1 MRRLVLPVC
10 LLISLGL
17 TSTLRSAVQ
26 AAHERS
32 AAVRVQLRF
41 EPQDPGGYAS
51 AHRTHERITAASAT
65 RQRYGVE
72 IVRVGLMPKD
82 TSQEYEITFWN
93 SIKDSQYASDY
104 EAYLKA
110 YPNGRFAP
118 LAQARLTR
126 LRAEASKSPAA
137 SATSATSTMHAASSP
152 AAAAPTPTPT
162 PASAPAPTPQAKTTP
177 PPPAAQTKTAPASAP
192 PAAATATAT
201 AAAAAAVAAK
211 ANPAISK
218 PGPHDIQDCPS
229 CPVLIAVTPGNF
241 TMGIDNDDASER
253 PAHRVTISHSYAL
266 AKYAVTVAQWNAC
279 VAASACPRLS
289 NENNASPNAP
299 VRDLSWDDAQQYVKW
314 LSKVS
319 GKPYRLPT
327 EAEWEYAARA
337 GTETRYW
344 WGNDM
349 RKGTANCKDCGPPWH
364 AEAPND
370 VGSFPANAFGF
381 YDMAGGVWEWTSDCW
396 HNSYKNAPN
405 DGHSWDEPNCQ
416 TRVIRGGS
424 WRDGAGY
431 MLAATRFKYDSS
443 VRYEA
448 NGFRVARDMK

>member
-17 TSTLRSAVQ
+17 TSTLRSAAP
-26 AAHERS
+26 AAHARS
-32 AAVRVQLRF
+32 APVHVQPRF
-41 EPQDPGGYAS
+41 EPQNPGGYATTLG
-51 AHRTHERITAASAT
+51 THERVTTASAA
-65 RQRYGVE
+65 RQRYGVA

-93 SIKDSQYASDY
+93 SIKDSQYPSDY

-118 LAQARLTR
+118 LAQARLAR
-126 LRAEASKSPAA
+126 LHAEASKPAGA
-137 SATSATSTMHAASSP
+137 SAASATSTMHPASSP
-152 AAAAPTPTPT
+152 AAAAP
-162 PASAPAPTPQAKTTP
+162 APAPAPAPQAKTTP
-177 PPPAAQTKTAPASAP
+177 PPAAPPAAQTKPAPASAP
-192 PAAATATAT
+192 PAAAAAT
-201 AAAAAAVAAK
+201 AAATAAAAVAAK
-211 ANPAISK
+211 GNPAISK

-229 CPVLIAVTPGNF
+229 CPVLIAVTPGAF

-266 AKYAVTVAQWNAC
+266 AKYAVTVAQWDAC

-289 NENNASPNAP
+289 NENNVSPNAP

-314 LSKVS
+314 LSKIS

-364 AEAPND
+364 VEAPND
-370 VGSFPANAFGF
+370 VGSFAANAFGF
-381 YDMAGGVWEWTSDCW
+381 YDMAGGVWEWVSDCW
-396 HNSYKNAPN
+396 HTSYKNAPS

>member
-1 MRRLVLPVC
+1 MWRLVLPVC

-17 TSTLRSAVQ
+17 TSTLRSAAP
-26 AAHERS
+26 AAHDRS
-32 AAVRVQLRF
+32 APAREQLRL
-41 EPQDPGGYAS
+41 EPQAPGRYAS
-51 AHRTHERITAASAT
+51 AHAGHERLTAAGAA
-65 RQRYGVE
+65 RQRYGVA

-126 LRAEASKSPAA
+126 LRAEASKPAAA
-137 SATSATSTMHAASSP
+137 SATPAASTPHPANTP
-152 AAAAPTPTPT
+152 AAAAPTP
-162 PASAPAPTPQAKTTP
+162 APAPAPQAKTPP
-177 PPPAAQTKTAPASAP
+177 PPPAQTTAAPASAP
-192 PAAATATAT
+192 PGAATTAAT

-211 ANPAISK
+211 GNPAISK

-229 CPVLIAVTPGNF
+229 CPVLVAVTPGNF
-241 TMGIDNDDASER
+241 TMGIDTDDASER
-253 PAHRVTISHSYAL
+253 PAHHVTISHSYAL

-314 LSKVS
+314 LSKIS

-364 AEAPND
+364 VEAPDD

-381 YDMAGGVWEWTSDCW
+381 YDMAGGVWEWVSDCW

>member
-1 MRRLVLPVC
+1 MWRLVLPVC
-10 LLISLGL
+10 LLISPGV
-17 TSTLRSAVQ
+17 TSTVCPAAP
-26 AAHERS
+26 AAHGQ
-32 AAVRVQLRF
+32 A
-41 EPQDPGGYAS
+41 
-51 AHRTHERITAASAT
+51 AASAP
-65 RQRYGVE
+65 RSDGVA

-118 LAQARLTR
+118 LAQARLAR
-126 LRAEASKSPAA
+126 LRAEASKSPGA
-137 SATSATSTMHAASSP
+137 SATAVTHAGSAP
-152 AAAAPTPTPT
+152 AAPTPTAAST
-162 PASAPAPTPQAKTTP
+162 PAPQTKS
-177 PPPAAQTKTAPASAP
+177 PPPAAPPATQAKAAPASTP
-192 PAAATATAT
+192 PAAATATA
-201 AAAAAAVAAK
+201 AAAAAK

-241 TMGIDNDDASER
+241 TMGIDNDDPSER
-253 PAHRVTISHSYAL
+253 PTHHVTISHSYAL
-266 AKYAVTVAQWNAC
+266 SKYAVTVAQWHTC
-279 VAASACPRLS
+279 VAAGACPRLS
-289 NENNASPNAP
+289 GEINASPNAP

-314 LSKVS
+314 LSKIS

-349 RKGTANCKDCGPPWH
+349 RKGTANCKDCGPPWRI
-364 AEAPND
+364 EAPDD

-381 YDMAGGVWEWTSDCW
+381 YDMAGGVWEWVSDCW
-396 HNSYKNAPN
+396 HNSYKNAPD

>member
-1 MRRLVLPVC
+1 MWRLVLPVC

-17 TSTLRSAVQ
+17 TSTPRPAAPAVHGRSASAHEQ
-26 AAHERS
+26 PSFGQHDRGRYATAYAAHER
-32 AAVRVQLRF
+32 
-41 EPQDPGGYAS
+41 
-51 AHRTHERITAASAT
+51 TAAAGAA
-65 RQRYGVE
+65 RQRYGVA

-126 LRAEASKSPAA
+126 LRAEASKPAAA
-137 SATSATSTMHAASSP
+137 SATPATSATPALHPASTP
-152 AAAAPTPTPT
+152 AAAAPPP
-162 PASAPAPTPQAKTTP
+162 APAPAPQAKTP
-177 PPPAAQTKTAPASAP
+177 PAPAALPPTPPAAQTKAAPASAP
-192 PAAATATAT
+192 PAAA
-201 AAAAAAVAAK
+201 AAAPAAVAAK
-211 ANPAISK
+211 GNPAISK

-229 CPVLIAVTPGNF
+229 CPVLVAVTPGNF
-241 TMGIDNDDASER
+241 TMGIDTDDASER

-279 VAASACPRLS
+279 VAAGACPRLS
-289 NENNASPNAP
+289 SENNASPNAP
-299 VRDLSWDDAQQYVKW
+299 VRDVSWDDAQQYVKW

-364 AEAPND
+364 VEAPDD

-381 YDMAGGVWEWTSDCW
+381 YDMAGGVWEWVSDCW

>member
-1 MRRLVLPVC
+1 MWRLVLPVC

-17 TSTLRSAVQ
+17 TSTLRSAAPV
-26 AAHERS
+26 AHNRS
-32 AAVRVQLRF
+32 TPAREQPRL

-51 AHRTHERITAASAT
+51 AHAALERVAEASAA
-65 RQRYGVE
+65 RQRYGVA

-126 LRAEASKSPAA
+126 LRAEASKPAA
-137 SATSATSTMHAASSP
+137 AS
-152 AAAAPTPTPT
+152 AAPTPVP
-162 PASAPAPTPQAKTTP
+162 APAPQAKTP
-177 PPPAAQTKTAPASAP
+177 PPPAAPPAAQTRAAPASAP
-192 PAAATATAT
+192 PAAATA
-201 AAAAAAVAAK
+201 AAAAAVAAK
-211 ANPAISK
+211 GNPAISK

-229 CPVLIAVTPGNF
+229 CPVLVAVTPGNF
-241 TMGIDNDDASER
+241 TMGIDTDDASER

-364 AEAPND
+364 VEAPDD

-381 YDMAGGVWEWTSDCW
+381 YDMAGGVWEWVSDCW

-416 TRVIRGGS
+416 ARVIRGGS

>member
-17 TSTLRSAVQ
+17 TSILRSAVP
-26 AAHERS
+26 AAHDRS
-32 AAVRVQLRF
+32 APLRVQPRF
-41 EPQDPGGYAS
+41 EPQDPGGYATV
-51 AHRTHERITAASAT
+51 HGTHEQITAASAA
-65 RQRYGVE
+65 RQRYGVA

-118 LAQARLTR
+118 LAQARLAR
-126 LRAEASKSPAA
+126 LRAEASKPPAA
-137 SATSATSTMHAASSP
+137 SAAPATSTMHAASAP
-152 AAAAPTPTPT
+152 AAAAPAPVSAPT
-162 PASAPAPTPQAKTTP
+162 PAPQAKTTP
-177 PPPAAQTKTAPASAP
+177 PPPPAQTKAAPASAP
-192 PAAATATAT
+192 PVAATAT

-218 PGPHDIQDCPS
+218 PGPHDIQDCPA

-289 NENNASPNAP
+289 NEINASPNAP

-314 LSKVS
+314 LSKMS

-349 RKGTANCKDCGPPWH
+349 RKGTANCKDCGPPWRV
-364 AEAPND
+364 EAPSD

-381 YDMAGGVWEWTSDCW
+381 YDMAGGVWEWVSDCW

>member
-1 MRRLVLPVC
+1 MWRLWVPLCV
-10 LLISLGL
+10 LISLGV
-17 TSTLRSAVQ
+17 TSTSSVAEPVAQ
-26 AAHERS
+26 DSGVYKAA
-32 AAVRVQLRF
+32 
-41 EPQDPGGYAS
+41 
-51 AHRTHERITAASAT
+51 
-65 RQRYGVE
+65 RQRHGVA
-72 IVRVGLMPKD
+72 IFRVGLMPKD
-82 TSQEYEITFWN
+82 TSEEFEITFWN

-118 LAQARLTR
+118 LAQARLAR
-126 LRAEASKSPAA
+126 LHANASNPAAAPATHEASNPAA
-137 SATSATSTMHAASSP
+137 APPAQAPQLKAPP
-152 AAAAPTPTPT
+152 AAAA
-162 PASAPAPTPQAKTTP
+162 
-177 PPPAAQTKTAPASAP
+177 QTKAAPASAP
-192 PAAATATAT
+192 PAQASPQASAPAP
-201 AAAAAAVAAK
+201 APPKAAVAA
-211 ANPAISK
+211 AK

-229 CPVLIAVTPGNF
+229 CPILIPVTPGNF
-241 TMGIDNDDASER
+241 TMGIDTDDASER
-253 PAHRVTISHSYAL
+253 PAHRVTIGHTYAL
-266 AKYAVTVAQWNAC
+266 AKYPVTVAQWNAC
-279 VAASACPRLS
+279 VTASACPRLS

-314 LSKVS
+314 LSKIS

-364 AEAPND
+364 VEAPDD
-370 VGSFPANAFGF
+370 VGSFAANAFGF
-381 YDMAGGVWEWTSDCW
+381 YDMAGGVWEWVSDCW
-396 HNSYKNAPN
+396 HNSYKNAPS

-416 TRVIRGGS
+416 ARVIRGGS

-431 MLAATRFKYDSS
+431 MLTATRFKYDSS
-443 VRYEA
+443 VRYNA